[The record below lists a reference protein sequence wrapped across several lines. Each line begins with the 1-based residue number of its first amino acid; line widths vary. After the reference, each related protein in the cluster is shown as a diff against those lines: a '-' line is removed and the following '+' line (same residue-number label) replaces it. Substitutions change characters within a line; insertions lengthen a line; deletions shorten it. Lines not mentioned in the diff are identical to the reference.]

1 MEKFAVDLDAVLDE
15 FEFHEDQ
22 AEKKAGR
29 HSPSVTGFFSPLS
42 EDVPPISALNSQPE
56 NHSSSSHNFPSSIR
70 YDLPPTKQP
79 SSNISSS
86 CIQAMDQGHAINPP
100 PSISSSELETNMQSI
115 ANLEE
120 QENVGEKENVDP
132 NNAFRKTDEIVPE
145 SVATVESGL
154 TLDTANEELSLA
166 KGDEDHGEESSLP
179 CYDQAMSLMD
189 EMRDVAYVPGKTLQV
204 NNHDED
210 YVDHRKV
217 EEYLKQI
224 KVEEDDYVDENQV
237 QEYLKEIELER
248 KEQDL
253 LDKVSDPVDDSE
265 IEEED
270 GGIQDSLDDNSSS
283 KSQQEVLTITDSTVP
298 INSDVLPYEHQRDD
312 EDNNTSEEN
321 VEVAEVPEDPHLE
334 SLDTVLSGQHNQ
346 TGARPKENSPTPA
359 LYRPPPNYSETEL
372 VSALEP
378 TIPGHVPEPEHYV
391 EEAEYLDLDSLES
404 DLQPQIGSTAP
415 GRQVNDRVTES
426 PPPYSEVDPMVQG
439 QAVTSA
445 HQGGGSVASI
455 RPTSLD
461 LRGGGSTT
469 GVGSEATAPGT
480 DLDSES
486 LDSEVVLGAPG
497 ATPSNP
503 NGPRVGQPSVLA
515 GLSEDQ
521 LLLGRVQPFW
531 VPDSDAPNC
540 MICGAKFT
548 MVKRRHHCRACGKV
562 LCAACCSE
570 KHTLHYLE
578 GKEGRVCTPC
588 RTILSR
594 LATAEAA
601 NNSDSGL
608 AEPTAPPG
616 TDTAAGT
623 GAARMPNPANPMEY
637 CSTIPVA
644 DQVAAAGA
652 VSPPTVMVPV
662 GVLKRNGTS
671 TTGGGSMEAEREN
684 KSVMFS
690 DGIRPGGDLTE
701 LDGRGGGEHRT
712 LGRRAGRGRSRQRR
726 LRGGGPVGAQDVC
739 ASMLP
744 PDGLPLVSGRGAVD
758 EEEVLVWFSAGTY
771 VNFVMNKNLTVITK
785 QLHYPPINKLCWNF
799 ATRGLTSVG
808 QDEVVILLEVGED
821 EQLPPREVFTMLQA
835 LYEQAGAGSPVA
847 EMGHI
852 SVGSDYLGSN
862 AHGGWLFI
870 RHSHQTVADLLLPP
884 PPLLFAVLIMR
895 WEIPWARV
903 FPLRLMLRLGA
914 EFRYYPAPLVS
925 VRGRKP
931 VYGEIGHTIMNVLAD
946 FKNYTYALPTIRG
959 MVIHMSTGR
968 TDILLP
974 KNRYDAVLKALNTSN
989 ETVLALGSNFSLS
1002 ADSHLVA
1009 IQEENGNYQ
1018 TQAINILNKERQVTG
1033 ASFVVFNG
1041 ALKSAANLTAKSSI
1055 VEDGLMVQV
1064 LPDNMVLVRKAL
1076 RNMENYLVGCGP
1088 VGASQPD
1095 EVVSITWV
1103 DEDKAFNIGI
1113 KSVLDGKAMD
1123 GISSLRIHSGPDM
1136 TQDRC
1141 LIRWTEVFLINTG
1154 DKGTPTHGDPPDPAR
1169 AAEGVARSVCVA
1181 LMPHLAQ
1188 LKQEG
1193 LSPLAVRVCL
1203 DPDNVMYEA
1212 GSNGAPLPPAYMNSL
1227 DCELV
1232 PVLHSGT
1239 LQGHLTLE
1247 LVFHILD
1254 H

>member
-1 MEKFAVDLDAVLDE
+1 
-15 FEFHEDQ
+15 
-22 AEKKAGR
+22 
-29 HSPSVTGFFSPLS
+29 
-42 EDVPPISALNSQPE
+42 
-56 NHSSSSHNFPSSIR
+56 
-70 YDLPPTKQP
+70 
-79 SSNISSS
+79 
-86 CIQAMDQGHAINPP
+86 MDC
-100 PSISSSELETNMQSI
+100 
-115 ANLEE
+115 
-120 QENVGEKENVDP
+120 EKENVDP
-132 NNAFRKTDEIVPE
+132 NNAFSESSEIVSE
-145 SVATVESGL
+145 VVARATEERGPSLDDANSELVPVKDDDESG
-154 TLDTANEELSLA
+154 
-166 KGDEDHGEESSLP
+166 DETSPP
-179 CYDQAMSLMD
+179 CYDQAVSLME
-189 EMRDVAYVPGKTLQV
+189 EMQDVAFLPGKCLKV
-204 NNHDED
+204 NNHDDD
-210 YVDHRKV
+210 YVDQRQV
-217 EEYLKQI
+217 EEYLKQM
-224 KVEEDDYVDENQV
+224 KVEEDDYVDEMQV
-237 QEYLKEIELER
+237 QEYLKEIELE
-248 KEQDL
+248 KTEQSL
-253 LDKVSDPVDDSE
+253 LERVSDSVEGGE
-265 IEEED
+265 IEEDVIVDTFSAIDETSSENHREETVTEPCSA
-270 GGIQDSLDDNSSS
+270 QSDNA
-283 KSQQEVLTITDSTVP
+283 P
-298 INSDVLPYEHQRDD
+298 D
-312 EDNNTSEEN
+312 EDQTENNKVTTSEDED
-321 VEVAEVPEDPHLE
+321 DPHLE
-334 SLDTVLSGQHNQ
+334 SLDRVL
-346 TGARPKENSPTPA
+346 GARPKDPSPTNPPA
-359 LYRPPPNYSETEL
+359 YSE
-372 VSALEP
+372 SALCVSLEP
-378 TIPGHVPEPEHYV
+378 SIPGYVPEPAPYV
-391 EEAEYLDLDSLES
+391 EEAEYLDLGSLQA
-404 DLQPQIGSTAP
+404 DLQPQIG
-415 GRQVNDRVTES
+415 RTES
-426 PPPYSEVDPMVQG
+426 PPPYSEVDPMTEAEQSGV
-439 QAVTSA
+439 
-445 HQGGGSVASI
+445 VASV

-461 LRGGGSTT
+461 LSGAGG
-469 GVGSEATAPGT
+469 EAAAPT

-486 LDSEVVLGAPG
+486 LTSEVAVLGAPG

-503 NGPRVGQPSVLA
+503 TGPRVGQASVLA
-515 GLSEDQ
+515 GLSEEQ
-521 LLLGRVQPFW
+521 LMLGRVQPWW
-531 VPDSDAPNC
+531 VPDSEAPHC
-540 MICGAKFT
+540 MICGSKFT

-578 GKEGRVCTPC
+578 GKDGRVCTPC

-594 LATAEAA
+594 LATAETTTTA
-601 NNSDSGL
+601 DP
-608 AEPTAPPG
+608 EPTELG
-616 TDTAAGT
+616 C
-623 GAARMPNPANPMEY
+623 ARMPNPANPMEY
-637 CSTIPVA
+637 CSTVPVSE
-644 DQVAAAGA
+644 QVAAAGA
-652 VSPPTVMVPV
+652 VSPPSVLVPV
-662 GVLKRNGTS
+662 GVLKRNGS
-671 TTGGGSMEAEREN
+671 TAGASLEAEREN

-712 LGRRAGRGRSRQRR
+712 LGRRAGRGRNRGRR
-726 LRGGGPVGAQDVC
+726 GRTGGPVGAQDVC

-744 PDGLPLVSGRGAVD
+744 PDGLPLVSGLGAVE

-808 QDEVVILLEVGED
+808 QDEVVVLLEVAED

-835 LYEQAGAGSPVA
+835 LYEQAGAGAPVA

-870 RHSHQTVADLLLPP
+870 RHSHQAVADLLLPP

-959 MVIHMSTGR
+959 MVIHMVTGR

-989 ETVLALGSNFSLS
+989 ETVLALGSNFSMS

-1009 IQEENGNYQ
+1009 IQGEDGSYQ
-1018 TQAINILNKERQVTG
+1018 TQAINILNKERKVTG

-1041 ALKSAANLTAKSSI
+1041 ALKSTANLTAKSSI

-1064 LPDNMVLVRKAL
+1064 LPDNMVSVRKAL

-1088 VGASQPD
+1088 VGSSQPD

-1123 GISSLRIHSGPDM
+1123 GVSSLRIHSGPDM

-1154 DKGTPTHGDPPDPAR
+1154 ESGTPTHGDPPDPAR

-1188 LKQEG
+1188 LKGEG

-1203 DPDNVMYEA
+1203 DPENVMYEA
-1212 GSNGAPLPPAYMNSL
+1212 GSNGAPLPTAYMNSL

-1232 PVLHSGT
+1232 PVLHSGS

>member
-22 AEKKAGR
+22 AEKIAGR
-29 HSPSVTGFFSPLS
+29 QSPSVTGFFSPLS
-42 EDVPPISALNSQPE
+42 EDAPSHSLLASSQPD
-56 NHSSSSHNFPSSIR
+56 NPATSSQPSPSSVR
-70 YDLPPTKQP
+70 YDLPPAKP
-79 SSNISSS
+79 SPSTAS
-86 CIQAMDQGHAINPP
+86 CPP
-100 PSISSSELETNMQSI
+100 PPLSVLDQEAASCPSPALACLSQDNILRPKLKTI
-115 ANLEE
+115 APEE
-120 QENVGEKENVDP
+120 SDCEKENVDP
-132 NNAFRKTDEIVPE
+132 NDTPGETSEIISEIVT
-145 SVATVESGL
+145 SAIDHVTSASDKH
-154 TLDTANEELSLA
+154 TLVKSDDVDGSECPPP
-166 KGDEDHGEESSLP
+166 G
-179 CYDQAMSLMD
+179 YDQAMSLMD
-189 EMRDVAYVPGKTLQV
+189 EMKDVAFLPGKPFKV
-204 NNHDED
+204 DNHEDD
-210 YVDHRKV
+210 YVDQRQV

-224 KVEEDDYVDENQV
+224 KVEEDDYVDERQV
-237 QEYLKEIELER
+237 QEYLKEIELEK
-248 KEQDL
+248 KEQTL
-253 LDKVSDPVDDSE
+253 LDKVSDTVDSE
-265 IEEED
+265 LEEDEVANEEAIPSATDSKLPLASVTMSEAVPSEPEEEESVAIIPD
-270 GGIQDSLDDNSSS
+270 
-283 KSQQEVLTITDSTVP
+283 E
-298 INSDVLPYEHQRDD
+298 LP
-312 EDNNTSEEN
+312 
-321 VEVAEVPEDPHLE
+321 VEVPVDPHLE
-334 SLDTVLSGQHNQ
+334 SLDAVLASQPYQ
-346 TGARPKENSPTPA
+346 TGARPKDPSPSPVVH
-359 LYRPPPNYSETEL
+359 RNPPDYSETDL
-372 VSALEP
+372 VCALEP
-378 TIPGHVPEPEHYV
+378 TIPGHVPEPAPYI
-391 EEAEYLDLDSLES
+391 EEAEYLDLESLES
-404 DLQPQIGSTAP
+404 DLQPQIGKKVDSVS
-415 GRQVNDRVTES
+415 GRVTES
-426 PPPYSEVDPMVQG
+426 PPPYSEVDPMVVSPPDETDQTLVPVDSTSDPGVG
-439 QAVTSA
+439 QVTS
-445 HQGGGSVASI
+445 V

-461 LRGGGSTT
+461 LNGS
-469 GVGSEATAPGT
+469 GAAPSVASEATAPAT
-480 DLDSES
+480 DPDSES
-486 LDSEVVLGAPG
+486 LNNDAVLGAPG

-503 NGPRVGQPSVLA
+503 NGPRVGQSSVLA

-540 MICGAKFT
+540 MICSAKFT

-562 LCAACCSE
+562 LCASCCSE
-570 KHTLHYLE
+570 KHALHYLE

-594 LATAEAA
+594 LATAETA
-601 NNSDSGL
+601 NTADSAL
-608 AEPTAPPG
+608 SEPSAPPG
-616 TDTAAGT
+616 TSLPDGT
-623 GAARMPNPANPMEY
+623 TRRPNPANPMEY

-644 DQVAAAGA
+644 EQVAAAA
-652 VSPPTVMVPV
+652 ALSPPSVMVPV
-662 GVLKRNGTS
+662 GVLKRA
-671 TTGGGSMEAEREN
+671 GGSVGGSVEAEREN

-712 LGRRAGRGRSRQRR
+712 LGRRAGRGRNRQRR
-726 LRGGGPVGAQDVC
+726 GRTGGPVGAQDVC
-739 ASMLP
+739 TSMLP
-744 PDGLPLVSGRGAVD
+744 PEGLPLVSGRGAVE

-808 QDEVVILLEVGED
+808 QDEVVILLEVADD

-852 SVGSDYLGSN
+852 SVGSDYLGSS

-870 RHSHQTVADLLLPP
+870 RHTHQTVADLLLPP
-884 PPLLFAVLIMR
+884 PPCLFGVLIMR

-959 MVIHMSTGR
+959 LVIHMSTGR

-1009 IQEENGNYQ
+1009 IQGEDGSYQ
-1018 TQAINILNKERQVTG
+1018 TQAINILNKERKVTG

-1041 ALKSAANLTAKSSI
+1041 ALKSTANLTAKSSI

-1064 LPDNMVLVRKAL
+1064 LPDNMVSVRKAL

-1169 AAEGVARSVCVA
+1169 AAEGVARSVCLA

-1188 LKQEG
+1188 LKGEG
-1193 LSPLAVRVCL
+1193 LTPLAVRVCL
-1203 DPDNVMYEA
+1203 EPDNVMYEA
-1212 GSNGAPLPPAYMNSL
+1212 GSNGVALPPAYMNSL

-1232 PVLHSGT
+1232 PVLHSGS

>member
-22 AEKKAGR
+22 AEKVAGR
-29 HSPSVTGFFSPLS
+29 NSPSVTGFFSPDS
-42 EDVPPISALNSQPE
+42 EASPNPPLNLLNSQQE
-56 NHSSSSHNFPSSIR
+56 NQSSPSQTSPSSIR
-70 YDLPPTKQP
+70 YDLPPSKSSTLVSASPLSSLLEQE
-79 SSNISSS
+79 SNI
-86 CIQAMDQGHAINPP
+86 CP
-100 PSISSSELETNMQSI
+100 PSLAALS
-115 ANLEE
+115 
-120 QENVGEKENVDP
+120 QENITRSRLKVHQENNVEKENVDP
-132 NNAFRKTDEIVPE
+132 NEATGEIDELIVTTKSAIE
-145 SVATVESGL
+145 TSSDSSVNSGVS
-154 TLDTANEELSLA
+154 DSNKDNIGDSELPP
-166 KGDEDHGEESSLP
+166 P
-179 CYDQAMSLMD
+179 CYATAVSLMD
-189 EMRDVAYVPGKTLQV
+189 EINEVAFTPNDKLKVS
-204 NNHDED
+204 NHDDD
-210 YVDHRKV
+210 YVDQHQV
-217 EEYLKQI
+217 AEYLEQI
-224 KVEEDDYVDENQV
+224 KVENDNYVDENQI
-237 QEYLKEIELER
+237 QKYLKEIELE
-248 KEQDL
+248 KNEQKL
-253 LDKVSDPVDDSE
+253 LEQVDDLDHPSAGADTMLVTTGLS
-265 IEEED
+265 EED
-270 GGIQDSLDDNSSS
+270 PELDTLQYCGNSYA
-283 KSQQEVLTITDSTVP
+283 ETVNE
-298 INSDVLPYEHQRDD
+298 NSDNLCR
-312 EDNNTSEEN
+312 NTSEDS
-321 VEVAEVPEDPHLE
+321 ACLKP
-334 SLDTVLSGQHNQ
+334 
-346 TGARPKENSPTPA
+346 TGTRPKN
-359 LYRPPPNYSETEL
+359 
-372 VSALEP
+372 ALEP
-378 TIPGHVPEPEHYV
+378 NTSSELPLSTVSDILTSLEPSIPLPEHDQTQAPYV
-391 EEAEYLDLDSLES
+391 EEAEYLDLDSLETE
-404 DLQPQIGSTAP
+404 LKPQIGTGVDSEKST
-415 GRQVNDRVTES
+415 DRGTES
-426 PPPYSEVDPMVQG
+426 PPPYSEVDPMMKTGCAIDPGVVSESP
-439 QAVTSA
+439 AS
-445 HQGGGSVASI
+445 SI

-461 LRGGGSTT
+461 LKASGTPVAASTST
-469 GVGSEATAPGT
+469 
-480 DLDSES
+480 DSES
-486 LDSEVVLGAPG
+486 ISNEAVLGAPG

-503 NGPRVGQPSVLA
+503 NGPRVGQSSVLA

-540 MICGAKFT
+540 MICGTKFT

-562 LCAACCSE
+562 LCAPCCSE
-570 KHTLHYLE
+570 KHSLHYAE

-588 RTILSR
+588 RTILTR
-594 LATAEAA
+594 LAAAETA
-601 NNSDSGL
+601 NSSDTGM
-608 AEPTAPPG
+608 AEPAAPPG
-616 TDTAAGT
+616 SSQVDGSN
-623 GAARMPNPANPMEY
+623 RRPNPANPMEY
-637 CSTIPVA
+637 CSTVPVA
-644 DQVAAAGA
+644 EQVAAAGA
-652 VSPPTVMVPV
+652 LSPPSVLVPV
-662 GVLKRNGTS
+662 GVLKR
-671 TTGGGSMEAEREN
+671 GGGSTSGSVEAEREN

-726 LRGGGPVGAQDVC
+726 GRVGGPVGAQDVC

-744 PDGLPLVSGRGAVD
+744 PEGLPLVSGRGAVD

-771 VNFVMNKNLTVITK
+771 VNFVMNKNLTVVTK

-808 QDEVVILLEVGED
+808 QDEVVILLEVAED
-821 EQLPPREVFTMLQA
+821 EQLPPRDVFCTLQA
-835 LYEQAGAGSPVA
+835 LYEQAGAGQPIA

-852 SVGSDYLGSN
+852 SVGSDYLGSS

-870 RHSHQTVADLLLPP
+870 RHTHQTVADLLLPP
-884 PPLLFAVLIMR
+884 PPLLFGVLIMR

-959 MVIHMSTGR
+959 LVIHMSTGR

-989 ETVLALGSNFSLS
+989 ETVLAMGSNFSTS

-1009 IQEENGNYQ
+1009 IQGEDGNYQ
-1018 TQAINILNKERQVTG
+1018 TQAINILNKERKVTG

-1041 ALKSAANLTAKSSI
+1041 ALKSTANLTAKSSI

-1064 LPDNMVLVRKAL
+1064 LPDNMVNVRKAL
-1076 RNMENYLVGCGP
+1076 KNMENYLVGCGP
-1088 VGASQPD
+1088 VGASEPD

-1154 DKGTPTHGDPPDPAR
+1154 DKGSPIHGDPPDPAR
-1169 AAEGVARSVCVA
+1169 AAEGVARAVCVA
-1181 LMPHLAQ
+1181 LMPHLLQ
-1188 LKQEG
+1188 LKEEG
-1193 LSPLAVRVCL
+1193 LSPLAVRVSL
-1203 DPDNVMYEA
+1203 EPDNVMYEA
-1212 GSNGAPLPPAYMNSL
+1212 GSNGTPLPPTYMNSL

-1232 PVLHSGT
+1232 PVLHSGSI
-1239 LQGHLTLE
+1239 QGHLTLE

>member
-42 EDVPPISALNSQPE
+42 EEIPPTSALNSQPE
-56 NHSSSSHNFPSSIR
+56 NNSGTSHNFPSSVR
-70 YDLPPTKQP
+70 YDLPPAKQL
-79 SSNISSS
+79 SSNTSSAS
-86 CIQAMDQGHAINPP
+86 PKVMDNGHTINPP
-100 PSISSSELETNMQSI
+100 LPVTSSDQGTNMHSVV
-115 ANLEE
+115 NLEE
-120 QENVGEKENVDP
+120 QENISEKENVDP
-132 NNAFRKTDEIVPE
+132 NNSFGKTNEIE
-145 SVATVESGL
+145 SVSVTTEVNELNVEV
-154 TLDTANEELSLA
+154 TNEELSLD
-166 KGDEDHGEESSLP
+166 KGDEDHGEGSSPP
-179 CYDQAMSLMD
+179 CYDQAMSLME
-189 EMRDVAYVPGKTLQV
+189 EMRDVAFVPGKSLQV
-204 NNHDED
+204 NSHEED
-210 YVDHRKV
+210 YVDHRQV
-217 EEYLKQI
+217 EEYLKQL

-237 QEYLKEIELER
+237 QEYLKEIELEK
-248 KEQDL
+248 KEQTL
-253 LDKVSDPVDDSE
+253 LDKVSDPTDDSD

-270 GGIQDSLDDNSSS
+270 NGIQDSSGDNSS
-283 KSQQEVLTITDSTVP
+283 KCQQESLTTDPIVP
-298 INSDVLPYEHQRDD
+298 VKSNMLPSEQQTDD
-312 EDNNTSEEN
+312 LVNNISEET
-321 VEVAEVPEDPHLE
+321 VEAEGVSEDLHLE
-334 SLDTVLSGQHNQ
+334 SLDKVLSGQHYQ
-346 TGARPKENSPTPA
+346 TGARPKDNSPTPA
-359 LYRPPPNYSETEL
+359 LHRPPPNYSETEL
-372 VSALEP
+372 ESALEP
-378 TIPGHVPEPEHYV
+378 TIPGHVPEPDHYV
-391 EEAEYLDLDSLES
+391 EEAEYLDLDSIES
-404 DLQPQIGSTAP
+404 DLQPQIGSTIS
-415 GRQVNDRVTES
+415 NRVTES

-439 QAVTSA
+439 HADTAVEQIDGTV
-445 HQGGGSVASI
+445 GTV

-461 LRGGGSTT
+461 LRGGVLTP
-469 GVGSEATAPGT
+469 GVGSEVTAPVT
-480 DLDSES
+480 DIDSES
-486 LDSEVVLGAPG
+486 LGNEVVLGAPG

-570 KHTLHYLE
+570 KHALHYLE

-616 TDTAAGT
+616 TDSASGS
-623 GAARMPNPANPMEY
+623 ARMPNPANPMEY

-652 VSPPTVMVPV
+652 VSPPSVLVPV
-662 GVLKRNGTS
+662 GVLKRNGNS

-726 LRGGGPVGAQDVC
+726 GRTGGPVGAQDVC

-744 PDGLPLVSGRGAVD
+744 PEGLPLVSGRGAVE

-870 RHSHQTVADLLLPP
+870 RHTHQAVADLLLPP